1 MDMRRPGKIRALS
14 VKLNSY
20 RRVYDKY
27 IKSKK
32 KAVGGDEL
40 RLAVNCAG

>member
-1 MDMRRPGKIRALS
+1 MDMRKPGKIRALS
-14 VKLNSY
+14 VKLNDY
-20 RRVYDKY
+20 TRVYDKC

-32 KAVGGDEL
+32 KTGGGDEL